1 MPEGYGVRSFSRST
15 GLQLTSAWR
24 CWTVAHVADPS
35 QALPALPGPRVW
47 AAVLAKIE
55 ERLGPSAEIDALRA
69 SISRVDALLH
79 DRRLNRALVRAM
91 AAGGLDSA
99 NQTEAL
105 VAARRSATR
114 SLAKLYGVQ
123 CKTRILATLVAPG
136 SGPGLVS
143 LGNVGC
149 FDRIARA
156 RPGLPWPILRQSVA
170 VETESEGIQRHR
182 PLGDGEPLP
191 SVIRSISSPGIV
203 GRELR
208 PGYRHDFA
216 TIDLADVPPAR
227 SGQLRVFH
235 AEALTDAGTIAAGA
249 IEPYVHTDPVLLP
262 TEFTIV
268 DLLVHRNIARHTEP
282 ATSLRATSVAPER
295 STSWQD
301 TVRLPLEAQ
310 IAPIDSIRLP
320 ARLAALDEGYRKTLE
335 HVAHALGTRL
345 GDFAIFR
352 VAIPH
357 PPFGAMVVTS
367 CELAGRA
374 AKT

>member
-1 MPEGYGVRSFSRST
+1 
-15 GLQLTSAWR
+15 
-24 CWTVAHVADPS
+24 
-35 QALPALPGPRVW
+35 
-47 AAVLAKIE
+47 
-55 ERLGPSAEIDALRA
+55 
-69 SISRVDALLH
+69 
-79 DRRLNRALVRAM
+79 M

-105 VAARRSATR
+105 VAARRSAAR

-149 FDRIARA
+149 FDRIARS
-156 RPGLPWPILRQSVA
+156 RPGLPWPILRQSTA
-170 VETESEGIQRHR
+170 VETGTEGIQRHR

-203 GRELR
+203 GSELR

-235 AEALTDAGTIAAGA
+235 AEALPDAGTIAAGA

-262 TEFTIV
+262 TEFAII

-301 TVRLPLEAQ
+301 
-310 IAPIDSIRLP
+310 SIRLP
-320 ARLAALDEGYRKTLE
+320 ARLAGLDEGYRKTLE

-374 AKT
+374 AKA